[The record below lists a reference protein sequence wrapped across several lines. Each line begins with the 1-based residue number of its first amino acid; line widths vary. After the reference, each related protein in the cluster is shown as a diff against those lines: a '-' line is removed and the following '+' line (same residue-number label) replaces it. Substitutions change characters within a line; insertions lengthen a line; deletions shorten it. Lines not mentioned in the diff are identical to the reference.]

1 MEVKEIMASMQGCFQ
16 SLSLVALL
24 KHRECLMAMG
34 GIDSQVA
41 VLAVQTLVASH
52 EFMAS
57 CVNDEGPD
65 ASTMLQAFA
74 ALLQIAMTP
83 DWCSS
88 KFKPFPKVDEN
99 EIWAEIELFA
109 THLLT
114 KLRPSLVV
122 LQFGNVTGKL
132 QPEDYEENMKNIL
145 DSLEKALRMP
155 CLTSLSQHWEVP
167 NNSLD
172 CSLVAALICDSGKL
186 TSILQRSLLAPL
198 QLQVLAGA
206 PDRRRALILL
216 SQRFDF
222 MMDSVLQGK
231 YHGLKGNQGILQNI
245 KLALELRSGPVEL
258 DTVRH
263 ILYDVLGHCS
273 CSQQAN
279 RDCDCPEPQ
288 FISWTVDV
296 RDEFYSI
303 WCWGNVFQGLA
314 SCQKKWCHYR
324 WCHCGDSTKHLAGLS
339 RALSC
344 AEHCVDLSAPRTDW
358 LDNAL
363 GKLSS
368 FDDAFP
374 TCSKFNKFSS
384 SSLVFQQFFDDV
396 TFQISLYR
404 LDGVCG
410 YAEFEC
416 SFWAASHW
424 TTEEGCKRLTRA
436 SCASALCCW
445 STSSNTLVLMI
456 PWIFG

>member
-1 MEVKEIMASMQGCFQ
+1 MGVGAIKPDLWSQNFPTGLKWSYGNFAFRSTLRLQEINVGSGQLPTEYLSTLRDLPRQWALWFNALAKYTANGSSERPQLSFHGCVADMEVKEIMASMQGCFQ
-16 SLSLVALL
+16 SLSLLALL

-41 VLAVQTLVASH
+41 VLAVQTLASSH

-57 CVNDEGPD
+57 CVNDKGRD

-99 EIWAEIELFA
+99 EIWPEIERFA

-132 QPEDYEENMKNIL
+132 QPEDYDENMKNIL

-155 CLTSLSQHWEVP
+155 CLTSLSQQWEVP

-198 QLQVLAGA
+198 QLQLLAGA
-206 PDRRRALILL
+206 PDRRRALMLL

-245 KLALELRSGPVEL
+245 KLAVELRSGPVEL

-279 RDCDCPEPQ
+279 RDCDCPDPQ

-303 WCWGNVFQGLA
+303 WCWGNVFRGLA
-314 SCQKKWCHYR
+314 S
-324 WCHCGDSTKHLAGLS
+324 
-339 RALSC
+339 
-344 AEHCVDLSAPRTDW
+344 
-358 LDNAL
+358 
-363 GKLSS
+363 
-368 FDDAFP
+368 
-374 TCSKFNKFSS
+374 
-384 SSLVFQQFFDDV
+384 
-396 TFQISLYR
+396 
-404 LDGVCG
+404 
-410 YAEFEC
+410 
-416 SFWAASHW
+416 
-424 TTEEGCKRLTRA
+424 
-436 SCASALCCW
+436 
-445 STSSNTLVLMI
+445 
-456 PWIFG
+456 